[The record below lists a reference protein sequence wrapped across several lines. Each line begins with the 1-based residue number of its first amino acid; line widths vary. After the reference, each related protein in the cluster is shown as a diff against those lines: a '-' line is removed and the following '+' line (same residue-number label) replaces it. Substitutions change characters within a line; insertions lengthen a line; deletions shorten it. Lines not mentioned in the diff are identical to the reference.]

1 MLRSQLFTKT
11 LKEISSEEQS
21 VNAQLLIRGGFIDKA
36 MAGVY
41 SYLPL
46 GLRVLRK
53 IEQIIREEINAIG
66 GQEILMPAIQP
77 KENWQTTG
85 RWDGFDALYKVKS
98 HFDQEFALGPTHEE
112 IVVPLAKKI
121 IASYRDLPLYLYQI
135 QTKFRD
141 EPRAKSGIL
150 RGREFAMKDLYS
162 FHADETDLDHYYE
175 IVKETY
181 KKIFKRLGLDVLVAE
196 ASGGTFSKYSHEFQ
210 VLCEGGEDTVFY
222 CDRGWAQNKEIAEI
236 REDDLCPRCK
246 KRIKIGKAIEVG
258 NIFKLKTKYSDPF
271 NLIFKDRDGK
281 DKPVLMGCYGIG
293 SSRIMGALVEVKH
306 DDKGIIWPK
315 SVAPFQV
322 IIVTVNS
329 KDAVKNKEVI
339 ETAKKMYK
347 TLSTYGGSAVG
358 GQKNNIE
365 VLYDDRQD
373 VTSGEKFTEADLWG
387 IPWRV
392 VISEKTLKEKAVE
405 FKQRGIEKVKVVKI
419 NEALKYFI
427 TCNV

>member
-11 LKEISSEEQS
+11 IKEISSEEQS
-21 VNAQLLIRGGFIDKA
+21 VNAQLLTRGGFIDKV

-53 IEQIIREEINAIG
+53 IEQIIREEMNAIG
-66 GQEILMPAIQP
+66 GQEILMPALQP
-77 KENWQTTG
+77 KENWQATH

-98 HFDQEFALGPTHEE
+98 HSDQEFALGPTHEE
-112 IVVPLAKKI
+112 IVVPLAKKM

-162 FHADETDLDHYYE
+162 FHADEADLDKYYE
-175 IVKETY
+175 IAKGAY
-181 KKIFKRLGLDVLVAE
+181 LKIFKRLELGVLVTE

-210 VLCEGGEDTVFY
+210 ALCEAGEDTVFY
-222 CDRGWAQNKEIAEI
+222 CSCGWAQNKEIAEA
-236 REDDLCPRCK
+236 REGDPCPRCK
-246 KRIKIGKAIEVG
+246 EKIKVGKAIEVG
-258 NIFKLKTKYSDPF
+258 NIFKLNTKYSDPF
-271 NLIFKDRDGK
+271 NLVFKNQDGK
-281 DKPVLMGCYGIG
+281 DKPVLMGCYGMG
-293 SSRIMGALVEVKH
+293 SSRIMGALAEIKH
-306 DDKGIIWPK
+306 DNKGVIWPK
-315 SVAPFQV
+315 EVAPFEVV
-322 IIVTVNS
+322 IIAINS
-329 KDAVKNKEVI
+329 KDTEKNKTILKESQ
-339 ETAKKMYK
+339 KLYQ
-347 TLSTYGGSAVG
+347 TLSAIGGSTVD
-358 GQKNNIE
+358 GQKQKIE

-392 VISEKTLKEKAVE
+392 VISEKTLKEEAVE
-405 FKQRGIEKVKVVKI
+405 LKKRSEEKVKLIKV
-419 NEALKYFI
+419 NEVIDY
-427 TCNV
+427 VR

>member
-11 LKEISSEEQS
+11 IKEISSEEQS
-21 VNAQLLIRGGFIDKA
+21 TNAQLLTRGGFIDKV

-53 IEQIIREEINAIG
+53 IEQIIREEMNAIG
-66 GQEILMPAIQP
+66 GQEILMPALQP

-98 HFDQEFALGPTHEE
+98 HSDQEFALGPTHEE
-112 IVVPLAKKI
+112 IVVPLTKKI
-121 IASYRDLPLYLYQI
+121 IDSYRDLPLYLYQI

-162 FHADETDLDHYYE
+162 FHADEADMDRYYE
-175 IVKETY
+175 IAKEAY
-181 KKIFKRLGLDVLVAE
+181 LKIFKRLELDVLVTE

-210 VLCEGGEDTVFY
+210 ALCEAGEDTVFY
-222 CDRGWAQNKEIAEI
+222 CQCGWAQNKEIAEAK
-236 REDDLCPRCK
+236 EGDKCSKCAEK
-246 KRIKIGKAIEVG
+246 IKTGKAIEVG

-271 NLIFKDRDGK
+271 NLAFKDQDGK
-281 DKPVLMGCYGIG
+281 DRPVLMGCYGMG
-293 SSRIMGALVEVKH
+293 SSRIMGALAEINH

-315 SVAPFQV
+315 EVAPFEAV
-322 IIVTVNS
+322 IIAINS
-329 KDAVKNKEVI
+329 KDAEKNQTILKESQ
-339 ETAKKMYK
+339 KLYQ
-347 TLSTYGGSAVG
+347 TL
-358 GQKNNIE
+358 QKQKVE

-373 VTSGEKFTEADLWG
+373 VTSGEKFMEADLWG

-392 VISEKTLKEKAVE
+392 VISEKTLKEDAAEIK
-405 FKQRGIEKVKVVKI
+405 KRGTEKMELSKLDQVAAQIK
-419 NEALKYFI
+419 
-427 TCNV
+427 

>member
-11 LKEISSEEQS
+11 IKEISSEEQS
-21 VNAQLLIRGGFIDKA
+21 INAQLLTRGGFIDKV

-53 IEQIIREEINAIG
+53 IEQIIREEMNAIG
-66 GQEILMPAIQP
+66 GQEILMPALQP
-77 KENWQTTG
+77 KENWQATH

-98 HFDQEFALGPTHEE
+98 HSDQEFALGPTHEE
-112 IVVPLAKKI
+112 IVVPLAKKM

-162 FHADETDLDHYYE
+162 FHADEADLDKYYE
-175 IVKETY
+175 IAKGAY
-181 KKIFKRLGLDVLVAE
+181 LKIFKRLELGVLVTE

-210 VLCEGGEDTVFY
+210 ALCEAGEDLVFY
-222 CDRGWAQNKEIAEI
+222 CACGWAQNKEIAEA
-236 REDDLCPRCK
+236 REGDPCQRCK
-246 KRIKIGKAIEVG
+246 NKIKTGKAIEVG
-258 NIFKLKTKYSDPF
+258 NIFKLNTKYSDPF
-271 NLIFKDRDGK
+271 NLVFKNQDGK
-281 DKPVLMGCYGIG
+281 DKPVLMGCYGMG
-293 SSRIMGALVEVKH
+293 SSRIMGALAEIKH
-306 DDKGIIWPK
+306 DDKGVIWPK
-315 SVAPFQV
+315 EVAPFEV
-322 IIVTVNS
+322 VVVAINS
-329 KDAVKNKEVI
+329 KDTEKNKTILKESQ
-339 ETAKKMYK
+339 KLYQ
-347 TLSTYGGSAVG
+347 TLSAIGGSTVD
-358 GQKNNIE
+358 GQKQKIE

-392 VISEKTLKEKAVE
+392 VISEKTLKEEAVE
-405 FKQRGIEKVKVVKI
+405 LKKRSEEKVKLIKV
-419 NEALKYFI
+419 NEVIDY
-427 TCNV
+427 VR